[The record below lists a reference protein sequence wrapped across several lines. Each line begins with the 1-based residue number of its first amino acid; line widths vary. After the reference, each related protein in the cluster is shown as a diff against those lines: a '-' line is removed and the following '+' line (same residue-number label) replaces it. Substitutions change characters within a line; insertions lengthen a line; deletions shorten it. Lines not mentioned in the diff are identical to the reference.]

1 VTINWKMAA
10 IAAAACF
17 FLSFVTGLFARVH
30 FLDLLLRALF
40 MGLLGGGLAIA
51 LRMLVLRFLP
61 ELTESSSGAGKAP
74 VAETGG
80 NVDIVVA
87 DESGANA
94 ESGETAARTDGQ
106 AATLEEVVS
115 AGSEEGEGGD
125 FAEELE
131 ELKASPILSSRGEE
145 SEERYQPV
153 KPPDVIED
161 VDVLPDLESFSDAF
175 AVQELS
181 GEAGSDTAPES
192 MPVHSGSSSSS
203 SRGNVMTD
211 TETIT
216 QAIRTALHRDKK
228 G

>member
-1 VTINWKMAA
+1 MTINWKMSA

-17 FLSFVTGLFARVH
+17 LLSFVTGLFARVH

-51 LRMLVLRFLP
+51 LRILVLRFLP
-61 ELTESSSGAGKAP
+61 ELAESPGGAGKAP
-74 VAETGG
+74 LNDTGG
-80 NVDIVVA
+80 KVDIVVA
-87 DESGANA
+87 DDSGSADESGD
-94 ESGETAARTDGQ
+94 SGIRIDGQ
-106 AATLEEVVS
+106 EATLQEVVS
-115 AGSEEGEGGD
+115 TGPADGEGGD
-125 FAEELE
+125 FAQELE
-131 ELKASPILSSRGEE
+131 ELKTSPILSPRGEE

-175 AVQELS
+175 AVQELT

-192 MPVHSGSSSSS
+192 MPVHSGSSSGG

>member
-1 VTINWKMAA
+1 MAA

-51 LRMLVLRFLP
+51 LRLLVLRFLP
-61 ELTESSSGAGKAP
+61 ELTERAGGTGKAQM
-74 VAETGG
+74 ADTGG

-87 DESGANA
+87 DESGAVT
-94 ESGETAARTDGQ
+94 EFGEAAAGLEGQ
-106 AATLEEVVS
+106 EATLQEVVS
-115 AGSEEGEGGD
+115 VGSEDGESGD

-131 ELKASPILSSRGEE
+131 ELKTSPILSSRGEE

-175 AVQELS
+175 AVQELT
-181 GEAGSDTAPES
+181 GDAGSDTAPES
-192 MPVHSGSSSSS
+192 MPVRSGSSSSA